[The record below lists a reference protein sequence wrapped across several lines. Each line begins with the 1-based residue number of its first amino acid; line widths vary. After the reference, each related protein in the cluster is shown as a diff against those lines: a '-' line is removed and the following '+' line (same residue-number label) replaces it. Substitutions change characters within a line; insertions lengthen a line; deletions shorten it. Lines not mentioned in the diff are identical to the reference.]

1 MARVEDF
8 EKTEEETAE
17 PKTTSSGVVKII
29 EVIGTSKIGF
39 DDAIATAIKTASH
52 SLRHITGA
60 DVKHMTVAAEE
71 GRVTEY
77 RVDLK
82 LAFALDPEDEDDD

>member
-1 MARVEDF
+1 MTAVKEF
-8 EKTEEETAE
+8 EKTKKETATPE
-17 PKTTSSGVVKII
+17 TKVSGVVKII

-60 DVKHMTVAAEE
+60 DVKHMTVAAAE
-71 GRVTEY
+71 GTITEY

-82 LAFALDPEDEDDD
+82 LAFALDADDEDDD

>member
-1 MARVEDF
+1 MTRVEDL
-8 EKTEEETAE
+8 ENIETEAAE
-17 PKTTSSGVVKII
+17 PETKLTGVVKII

-60 DVKHMTVAAEE
+60 DVKHMTVAADE
-71 GRVTEY
+71 GAITEY
-77 RVDLK
+77 KVDLK
-82 LAFALDPEDEDDD
+82 LAFALEPGDEDDD

>member
-1 MARVEDF
+1 MTAVKELETN
-8 EKTEEETAE
+8 EKETNE
-17 PKTTSSGVVKII
+17 TRTKMTTVVKII

-60 DVKHMTVAAEE
+60 DIKHMTVAAQN
-71 GRVTEY
+71 GKITEY
-77 RVDLK
+77 KVDLK
-82 LAFALDPEDEDDD
+82 LAFALEPDEDNDD

>member
-1 MARVEDF
+1 MTVVKEF
-8 EKTEEETAE
+8 EKTEKEAATPET
-17 PKTTSSGVVKII
+17 KVSGVVKII

-60 DVKHMTVAAEE
+60 DVKHMTVAADE
-71 GRVTEY
+71 GAITEY

-82 LAFALDPEDEDDD
+82 LAFALDAGDEDDD

>member
-1 MARVEDF
+1 MTAVKEF
-8 EKTEEETAE
+8 EKTERETAT
-17 PKTTSSGVVKII
+17 PQTKVSGVVKII

-60 DVKHMTVAAEE
+60 DVKHMTVAADE
-71 GRVTEY
+71 GTITEY
-77 RVDLK
+77 KVDLK
-82 LAFALDPEDEDDD
+82 LAFALDPDDEDDD

>member
-1 MARVEDF
+1 MTAVKEIEKVEQ
-8 EKTEEETAE
+8 EPET
-17 PKTTSSGVVKII
+17 KLSGVVKII

-60 DVKHMTVAAEE
+60 DVKHMTVAADE
-71 GRVTEY
+71 GTITEY

-82 LAFALDPEDEDDD
+82 LAFALDPDDEDDD

>member
-1 MARVEDF
+1 M
-8 EKTEEETAE
+8 
-17 PKTTSSGVVKII
+17 
-29 EVIGTSKIGF
+29 GF

-60 DVKHMTVAAEE
+60 DVKHMTVAADE
-71 GRVTEY
+71 GAITEY

-82 LAFALDPEDEDDD
+82 LAFALDPDDEDDD

>member
-1 MARVEDF
+1 MTAVKEF
-8 EKTEEETAE
+8 AKTEKETLTPE
-17 PKTTSSGVVKII
+17 TKVSGVVKII

-60 DVKHMTVAAEE
+60 DVKHMTVAADE

-82 LAFALDPEDEDDD
+82 LAFALDPDDD